1 MNGILLN
8 LIGLILPK
16 GAVRDET
23 TFLILVSVLGILIG
37 VADGFKKDPEMILVL
52 QVRRVN

>member
-23 TFLILVSVLGILIG
+23 TFLILVSILGILIA
-37 VADGFKKDPEMILVL
+37 VCDRFKKDPEMILVL
-52 QVRRVN
+52 QVRRMN

>member
-8 LIGLILPK
+8 LIGSILPK

-23 TFLILVSVLGILIG
+23 TFLILVSILGIL
-37 VADGFKKDPEMILVL
+37 VAAAIVL
-52 QVRRVN
+52 RKTRK

>member
-8 LIGLILPK
+8 LIGSILPK

-23 TFLILVSVLGILIG
+23 TFLILVSILGILI
-37 VADGFKKDPEMILVL
+37 ADCYGFKKVPEMILVL
-52 QVRRVN
+52 HVR